1 MYDKSAAFTGYTIEE
16 TTRYDQF
23 REDKIRMALFQ
34 TITGLHRD
42 GYDTFICNI
51 HTNIGLLAA
60 DTVVMLREA
69 AKCRDI
75 CLIVIIPDTGYPA
88 GGNEL
93 YRALFHDLLIKAD
106 VKEILSEKESFRKA
120 LRSGHIVFCYDEM
133 SAEMEE
139 ICASG
144 KPTTN
149 IRKMI

>member
-1 MYDKSAAFTGYTIEE
+1 MYDKSVAFTGYTIGK
-16 TTRYDQF
+16 TTKYDLF

-34 TITGLHRD
+34 IITTLHSA

-51 HTNIGLLAA
+51 HTNLGLLAA

-69 AKCRDI
+69 TRCRNI
-75 CLIVIIPDTGYPA
+75 CLTVIIPDTGYPE
-88 GGNEL
+88 GGDEL

-106 VKEILSEKESFRKA
+106 VKEMLSEKDSFRKA
-120 LRSGHIVFCYDEM
+120 LRSGHIVFYYDEM

-139 ICASG
+139 IRASG
-144 KPTTN
+144 KPFTN